1 MQVPGANHGMQGA
14 AASQS
19 CPHIC
24 IVRKRV
30 PMLQDVYIGICS
42 QAAKGRYLQARKR
55 GGPQRLCFFSSHWG
69 IWEQWKVR
77 EWPAA

>member
-1 MQVPGANHGMQGA
+1 M
-14 AASQS
+14 
-19 CPHIC
+19 
-24 IVRKRV
+24 